1 MHVTPIE
8 AYDFSSDFPK
18 WLTRF
23 ERYRVL
29 SGLLTKSPE
38 EQVCALLYSMG
49 PQAEDIFDSFGLSP
63 DDAKIYTTV
72 VDRFK
77 SYFVPKANVIYERAV
92 FNRRT
97 QQVGEAVETF
107 ITDLHK
113 LSQRCN
119 YGPLRDELIRDQI
132 VIGVLDRELSEMLQ
146 LDGDLTLATAT
157 TKVKQ
162 YETVKRQQET
172 LFRPNQAVEE
182 TSIDQVRF
190 DRQTNRNPGHSRTNR
205 FSRSRHESCYW
216 CGYNVSHT
224 RADCPAKNAK
234 CLNCGKP
241 GHFKVVCKQK
251 MVKNVN
257 NNSERTE
264 DNSVLQVDVPIP
276 KDNYDEWEITI
287 KVNGVDVNFQIDSGA
302 DVTVLPSTLLKKGFE
317 NLRPSNQPLF
327 AAGHTK
333 LNVVGCKE
341 VTLEYDNQ
349 IHTQTVYFISGL
361 SRALLGKP
369 AIRTLGLFQRIH
381 EIGFSKQIPWK
392 KLYADSF
399 DKLGS
404 IDGEYKIE
412 LNDDAKPYAITTP
425 RTISIPLRPQIESE
439 LNRMVAEGVIEPVD
453 YATDWCSPMVV
464 VPKKNNTVRICVDLT
479 RLNDNI
485 KRQTHPLPRIDQELG
500 LISGAQ
506 IFSKLDC
513 VSGFWQIKL
522 SEDSKDLTTF
532 ITPFGRYRYCR
543 LPFGIK
549 SAPEFF
555 QKKLSSILVGL
566 RNVIVHMDDI
576 LVWGTNISDHNICL
590 QQVMERLRQ
599 HGVTLNGE
607 KSVFYQTSVD
617 YLGHTISPHG
627 IKPTKE
633 RIEAIL
639 KLDVPRNQKE
649 LRSYLGVIGFILKY
663 IPCSH
668 DLLKP
673 MYDLLKGDSEWFWGP
688 DQQKSLENLQC
699 VLKKDNTLALYDPNK
714 ETILT
719 CDAST
724 KGLGAVLSQIQ
735 SNGEVRPV
743 YFCSRT
749 LAGAEQHYANIE
761 REALAITWA
770 CTRLEEFILGKD
782 ITIETDHKPLLQLL
796 QTTQI
801 SELTPRIQRFR
812 LRLMRYNY
820 KLVYVPG
827 KHLLCADF
835 LSRNPIKSD
844 TNHELTEDTRVYV
857 KLLIQTIPTTDEN
870 LKNLQRAQENDIL
883 LERLREKISSEW
895 NSIDANDPL
904 LPYFHVRHEISF
916 CDGLL
921 MRGSRIIVPQAL
933 KNDMLHKCHKGH
945 LGMNKAKLR
954 AQNAVWWPNMLRD
967 IEDFIKNCPVC
978 VRFANNPHEP
988 LLPTELPDRPWQ
1000 IVSCDLFK
1008 QNNRWYL
1015 VASDLYSR
1023 YFELAPLNNCTSNE
1037 IINKLKA
1044 CFSRYGIP
1052 EVLRADSAAQ
1062 FLTPEFRKFSDQYSI
1077 HVNVSSPYHHQG
1089 NGAAEACVKI
1099 AKTLMNKNE
1108 TEDSSLAMLCYRN
1121 TPIPGLHKS
1130 PAELMFGRRL
1140 RDVLPT
1146 HGMNLKH
1153 NSHDDASFRIR
1164 DQQRKSK
1171 YKENY
1176 DRRHGVRELPK
1187 LNIGDKVW
1195 ITDLK
1200 RNGIVEG
1207 TAGVRSYWIR
1217 VGPRV
1222 LRRNRY
1228 SLKPLP
1234 NVQKSDGNCSNPIRS
1249 RVFRNSLFWR
1259 SSPTQSGQDRHE
1271 EVLEYEGS
1279 EIDETS
1285 DIEEETLEN
1294 DTSEMSKT
1302 GYSSSTSQEPNLP
1315 RTSRY
1320 GRPLRAPDRYS
1331 PSF

>member
-1 MHVTPIE
+1 
-8 AYDFSSDFPK
+8 
-18 WLTRF
+18 
-23 ERYRVL
+23 
-29 SGLLTKSPE
+29 
-38 EQVCALLYSMG
+38 
-49 PQAEDIFDSFGLSP
+49 
-63 DDAKIYTTV
+63 
-72 VDRFK
+72 
-77 SYFVPKANVIYERAV
+77 
-92 FNRRT
+92 
-97 QQVGEAVETF
+97 
-107 ITDLHK
+107 
-113 LSQRCN
+113 
-119 YGPLRDELIRDQI
+119 
-132 VIGVLDRELSEMLQ
+132 
-146 LDGDLTLATAT
+146 
-157 TKVKQ
+157 
-162 YETVKRQQET
+162 
-172 LFRPNQAVEE
+172 
-182 TSIDQVRF
+182 
-190 DRQTNRNPGHSRTNR
+190 
-205 FSRSRHESCYW
+205 
-216 CGYNVSHT
+216 
-224 RADCPAKNAK
+224 
-234 CLNCGKP
+234 
-241 GHFKVVCKQK
+241 
-251 MVKNVN
+251 
-257 NNSERTE
+257 
-264 DNSVLQVDVPIP
+264 
-276 KDNYDEWEITI
+276 
-287 KVNGVDVNFQIDSGA
+287 
-302 DVTVLPSTLLKKGFE
+302 
-317 NLRPSNQPLF
+317 
-327 AAGHTK
+327 
-333 LNVVGCKE
+333 
-341 VTLEYDNQ
+341 
-349 IHTQTVYFISGL
+349 
-361 SRALLGKP
+361 
-369 AIRTLGLFQRIH
+369 
-381 EIGFSKQIPWK
+381 
-392 KLYADSF
+392 
-399 DKLGS
+399 
-404 IDGEYKIE
+404 
-412 LNDDAKPYAITTP
+412 
-425 RTISIPLRPQIESE
+425 
-439 LNRMVAEGVIEPVD
+439 
-453 YATDWCSPMVV
+453 
-464 VPKKNNTVRICVDLT
+464 
-479 RLNDNI
+479 
-485 KRQTHPLPRIDQELG
+485 
-500 LISGAQ
+500 
-506 IFSKLDC
+506 
-513 VSGFWQIKL
+513 
-522 SEDSKDLTTF
+522 
-532 ITPFGRYRYCR
+532 
-543 LPFGIK
+543 
-549 SAPEFF
+549 
-555 QKKLSSILVGL
+555 
-566 RNVIVHMDDI
+566 MDDI

-835 LSRNPIKSD
+835 LSRNPIKFD

-1187 LNIGDKVW
+1187 LNIGDKVC

-1234 NVQKSDGNCSNPIRS
+1234 NVQRSDGNCSNPIRS

-1279 EIDETS
+1279 KIDETS

-1320 GRPLRAPDRYS
+1320 GRPLRAPDRQSTQDDASGASVCSSASRSDVSGCTRLASS
-1331 PSF
+1331 PSSEPAPSDDKKLNTPSPNERPIFPNVPFSPYCSPRSVRRRPPLKESRRVSVDRSGSYIQLNQYTVMQSIGQGSYGVVKLAYNEEDDRHYAIKILSKKKLMKRAGVFGRAIPSRMSGINPLDKVYREIAILKKLDHPNVVKLVEVLDDPYEDNLYLVFELLERGEVMHIPCEKPLGEQEAWSYFRDVILGLEYLHFQRIIHRDIKPSNLLLGHDNHVQIADLGVCTEFEGPDAVLNAPAGTPAFTAPEAIKSAQGKQFSGKAYDIWSLGITLFAFVYGRLPFDAETIPDLYQLIQTKDLEFPSHPPVSKQLQALILQMLQKDPTQRITLQQIKKDPTQRITLQQIKEHSWVTKDGAYALPTEEENCQLVTVSEDDVRNVIKNFPKLDTLILIKTMLKNHSFQNPFSMGESHFRNLQKRNSRSHSAPGHIDPRTQCRQ